1 MPKNTPTIQ
10 PNKLLNSSAVIGG
23 TFQKRKK
30 LNFKKNTKKRK
41 LFMKLNK
48 TTLIKL
54 KNTKKESKNSMK
66 ISTNK
71 KKKS

>member
-1 MPKNTPTIQ
+1 MPRNTPTIL

-30 LNFKKNTKKRK
+30 LNSKKNMKKRK
-41 LFMKLNK
+41 LFMKQNK

-54 KNTKKESKNSMK
+54 KSTKKESKNSMK
-66 ISTNK
+66 TLTNK
-71 KKKS
+71 KKRS